1 MPDTRSGK
9 SKADEGEQNSELIQ
23 IITSK
28 FNELKQD
35 LITEI
40 KLLIQLE
47 VEKVV
52 KKQKEEFDETVI
64 KLQEQITML
73 EQEKD
78 DLEQYGRRVCVRI
91 DDVPVESEETAESVF
106 EKVGKFL
113 GEACPD
119 VPVSCIDRAHRIGSE
134 YKSYRNKKKC
144 CSIIVRF
151 MSFRHRTMF
160 YRNRKRLK
168 DVRIKL
174 DLTKRR
180 YKILKDAIDLA
191 KEHPDLNY
199 VYADVNCRLK
209 VVFKDGS
216 SNFFNDIDDLK
227 SIRNNR
233 IQVMKQRYFNAH

>member
-9 SKADEGEQNSELIQ
+9 SKADEGEQNSELIH

-52 KKQKEEFDETVI
+52 NKQKEEFDESVI
-64 KLQEQITML
+64 KLQERITTL
-73 EQEKD
+73 EQEND

-91 DDVPVESEETAESVF
+91 DDVAVEAEETAESVF

-119 VPVSCIDRAHRIGSE
+119 VPVSCIDRAHRIWSE

-151 MSFRHRTMF
+151 MSFRHRTIF

-191 KEHPDLNY
+191 KEHSDLNY

-216 SNFFNDIDDLK
+216 SNFFNDIDDVK
-227 SIRNNR
+227 SIINNR
-233 IQVMKQRYFNAH
+233 I

>member
-64 KLQEQITML
+64 KLQEQITTL

-78 DLEQYGRRVCVRI
+78 DWEQYGRRLCVRI
-91 DDVPVESEETAESVF
+91 DNVPVESEETAESVF

-180 YKILKDAIDLA
+180 YKILKDAINLA
-191 KEHPDLNY
+191 KEHSDLNY

-227 SIRNNR
+227 SIINNR
-233 IQVMKQRYFNAH
+233 ISVMKQCYFNAH

>member
-64 KLQEQITML
+64 KLQERITML

-78 DLEQYGRRVCVRI
+78 DLEQYGCRVCVRI

-113 GEACPD
+113 REASRCTC
-119 VPVSCIDRAHRIGSE
+119 VL
-134 YKSYRNKKKC
+134 Y
-144 CSIIVRF
+144 
-151 MSFRHRTMF
+151 
-160 YRNRKRLK
+160 
-168 DVRIKL
+168 
-174 DLTKRR
+174 
-180 YKILKDAIDLA
+180 
-191 KEHPDLNY
+191 
-199 VYADVNCRLK
+199 
-209 VVFKDGS
+209 
-216 SNFFNDIDDLK
+216 
-227 SIRNNR
+227 
-233 IQVMKQRYFNAH
+233 